1 MSDDV
6 LNRREAL
13 PYPGHGPGRSAGRLT
28 ALLLMALV
36 GFAAGGGAVG
46 WMVLRGNG
54 SGGTGSNGMMAS
66 AWHRLLPAPASNIPS
81 ASPALTPDALIA
93 SQTVLDARILAAE
106 QRLDRLDM
114 QATAAAGNAAR
125 AEGLLVAFAARRV
138 IERGASLGY
147 LEDQLK
153 LRFGDAQ
160 PRAVATLIATARN
173 PVTLDQL
180 TARLQAMAARV
191 ADAPASETLWARA
204 RRELSNLVTIRRD
217 TAGGPTP
224 AARVDHALAALR
236 EGAIEPAIADVQR
249 LPASRETT
257 AWLTDARR
265 YDEAENA
272 LDRVETAALLEPHS
286 LGDASGRKVSQPSPL
301 APPQLGAQ
309 PSSAPAG
316 Q

>member
-1 MSDDV
+1 M
-6 LNRREAL
+6 LF
-13 PYPGHGPGRSAGRLT
+13 
-28 ALLLMALV
+28 MALA
-36 GFAAGGGAVG
+36 GFALGGGAVG
-46 WMVLRGNG
+46 WMALHSDWHLGPEALR
-54 SGGTGSNGMMAS
+54 
-66 AWHRLLPAPASNIPS
+66 HLLTSPAQIVPAAPS
-81 ASPALTPDALIA
+81 ATPDTAPGALVA
-93 SQTVLDARILAAE
+93 NQSALDARIVAAE
-106 QRLDRLDM
+106 QRLDHLDI
-114 QATAAAGNAAR
+114 QAAAAAGNAAR

-147 LEDQLK
+147 LENQLK

-160 PRAVATLIATARN
+160 PHAVATLIETAHS
-173 PVTLDQL
+173 PVTLDML
-180 TARLQAMAARV
+180 TARLQVMAKQM
-191 ADAPASETLWARA
+191 DNAPPSETLWDRT
-204 RRELSNLVTIRRD
+204 RRELSNMMIIRRD
-217 TAGGPTP
+217 TASGPTP
-224 AARVDHALAALR
+224 AARLDHALACLH
-236 EGAIEPAIADVQR
+236 EGAVEPALADVQR